1 MGANAFT
8 ERARREV
15 HTTGEKV
22 RRHREN
28 LGAELFLSARTVEWQ
43 LRSIF
48 TTLNITS
55 RRELDAAL
63 NRRSHALATPTPHR
77 SLA

>member
-1 MGANAFT
+1 MGANAFA

-22 RRHREN
+22 RRLREN

-48 TTLNITS
+48 TTLNISS